1 MRVVVVLLLLAL
13 VVLVGSSSWAYNC
26 PVVIKQAEDSIKK
39 PEGGKVSPETRQL
52 IEEAKTILQNP

>member
-1 MRVVVVLLLLAL
+1 VRVVLVLLLSVVVVL
-13 VVLVGSSSWAYNC
+13 VDSSSWAYNC

-39 PEGGKVSPETRQL
+39 AESGKVSPETRQL